1 MRRWV
6 YLPIEILTAALFSI
20 SIGIAAGVV
29 AISFTHRL
37 GDGPLLALPAL
48 LVASLCFGFVLW
60 RAYRPQRHRA
70 LSTGL
75 RKRPERL
82 ASA

>member
-6 YLPIEILTAALFSI
+6 YLPIEILTSALFSV

-37 GDGPLLALPAL
+37 GDGPIFALPAL
-48 LVASLCFGFVLW
+48 LIASLCFGFVLW
-60 RAYRPQRHRA
+60 RAYRPQRQRTLSAGSQKRA
-70 LSTGL
+70 AQ
-75 RKRPERL
+75 L